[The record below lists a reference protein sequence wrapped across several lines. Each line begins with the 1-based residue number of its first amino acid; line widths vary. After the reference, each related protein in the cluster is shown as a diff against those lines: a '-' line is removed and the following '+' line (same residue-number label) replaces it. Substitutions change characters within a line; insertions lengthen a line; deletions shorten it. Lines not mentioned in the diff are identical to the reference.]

1 MSPALAAWLF
11 AAGLF
16 IAVSTWL
23 VRTAV
28 PRGTRKFYDKETGL
42 WGYISKEWDD
52 SSTAVVARNI
62 WPETRN

>member
-1 MSPALAAWLF
+1 MLFAWLF

-16 IAVSTWL
+16 ITVLAWL

-28 PRGTRKFYDKETGL
+28 PRGTLKFYNQETGL

-52 SSTAVVARNI
+52 SSTAVVARDI